1 MTLGSLI
8 GAAIAAVGG
17 REVWA
22 RRDGGKG
29 SRPPPGPSLQLLAAQ
44 CHDLHT
50 LAYTPDQDGVP
61 LHARLTTAISAT
73 ARGTK
78 SMAADSERQTQ
89 LLEQIASSLKRERV
103 PTLPGD

>member
-8 GAAIAAVGG
+8 GAALAAVGG
-17 REVWA
+17 REAWA
-22 RRDGGKG
+22 RRDGGK
-29 SRPPPGPSLQLLAAQ
+29 SRPPPGPSLQALAAQ
-44 CHDLHT
+44 VHDMHT

-61 LHARLTTAISAT
+61 LYARLTTAISAT

-89 LLEQIASSLKRERV
+89 LLEQIATSLKRERL